1 MDGWHIWLLIGLA
14 AFWLVLIAYWQLIIA
29 EGAYLGQRIVTWL
42 YDLAAHRY
50 DAIKQYTPKMEAD
63 FLGRPLAAALRTID
77 APLVLDVATG
87 TARLPLTLLD
97 QGSFRGQVIGL
108 DHARRMLAVA
118 ADKTTGYDHRF
129 TLIWR
134 DAADLP
140 FPDNCLDAVTCLEML
155 EFTPSPEAQLHEVV
169 RVLRP
174 GGLLLTTRRR
184 GLNRRLM
191 PGKTHSRLEFQAL
204 LEELG
209 ITRISIQVW
218 QVEYDL
224 VWGVKA
230 GRSSHRVRHP
240 LDVLQCPVC
249 ASVGGWHEHS
259 DRLVCAACARPY
271 PISGHV
277 IEMKD

>member
-1 MDGWHIWLLIGLA
+1 MNGWHVWLLIGLA
-14 AFWLVLIAYWQLIIA
+14 AAWLVAVGYWQLVIA

-42 YDLAAHRY
+42 YDLAAPRY
-50 DAIKQYTPKMEAD
+50 DDIKQYTPGAEAD
-63 FLGRPLAAALRTID
+63 YLGRPLADALRGLE
-77 APLVLDVATG
+77 APLLLDVATG

-97 QGSFRGQVIGL
+97 QGSFRGQIIGL
-108 DHARRMLAVA
+108 DHSRHMLRVA
-118 ADKTTGYDHRF
+118 AQKTEGCQHRLM
-129 TLIWR
+129 LIWR
-134 DAADLP
+134 DAAALP
-140 FPDNCLDAVTCLEML
+140 FPDDCFDAVSCLEML
-155 EFTPSPEAQLHEVV
+155 EFTPSPEAQLVEVV

-191 PGKTHSRLEFQAL
+191 PGKTHSRLEFEVL

-230 GRSSHRVRHP
+230 GRP
-240 LDVLQCPVC
+240 P
-249 ASVGGWHEHS
+249 
-259 DRLVCAACARPY
+259 
-271 PISGHV
+271 
-277 IEMKD
+277 